1 MSLAQRDDP
10 YQSFNFI
17 VEIDGV
23 LSGKFSEVSGLEAN
37 VEFDEYREGGVN
49 NFVHKLPKKTNYN
62 NLVLRRG
69 MTNSTALYKWHQ
81 DVIAGMIK
89 PKNVSII
96 LLDSEKN
103 EAKRWTFEN
112 AFPIKWTGPDLKA
125 DNNALA
131 IESLEIV
138 HQGLV
143 RVFQ

>member
-1 MSLAQRDDP
+1 
-10 YQSFNFI
+10 
-17 VEIDGV
+17 
-23 LSGKFSEVSGLEAN
+23 
-37 VEFDEYREGGVN
+37 
-49 NFVHKLPKKTNYN
+49 
-62 NLVLRRG
+62 

-81 DVIAGMIK
+81 DVIAGIIE
-89 PKNVSII
+89 PKNVAVI

-138 HQGLV
+138 HRGLV